1 MKESLSYKK
10 NKKRLKQIKQS
21 KINKK
26 LSDINANQNINSK
39 KKTIEPYITKIN
51 SNNNG
56 KINNSITLDKQ
67 KLSSFSFMSTVSQ
80 ENQTPNKSLNSNKN
94 NNYLIDNLKKT
105 QPISK
110 ITKKNVNFSNKK
122 KNISK
127 TIHQT
132 SPPMKLDKELD
143 KFQNGI
149 NNIMKIIEDFE
160 NEYIISNKQN
170 FIKDQF
176 NKITLNKSYFNKN
189 KLYKNNKNQNNNKNV
204 NSNQDTNNLLTNIIS
219 SDKNLNDTKMKMN
232 SNNNNIITKISND
245 NPHDRRI
252 NYSLLISQKLKS
264 NNNFAEINNKKNAIK
279 SSKILNSFR
288 KNNLNY
294 SSRPNDKIIST
305 KDQKKNFF
313 KNSLRKNI
321 DYMLNIRKT
330 RNKKGF
336 SNSVHI
342 ESGFNNNIIL
352 NKIKNIKSVK
362 HKSNIINS
370 KSILDIL

>member
-1 MKESLSYKK
+1 
-10 NKKRLKQIKQS
+10 
-21 KINKK
+21 
-26 LSDINANQNINSK
+26 
-39 KKTIEPYITKIN
+39 
-51 SNNNG
+51 
-56 KINNSITLDKQ
+56 
-67 KLSSFSFMSTVSQ
+67 MSTVSQ

-110 ITKKNVNFSNKK
+110 ITKKNPNFSNKK

-204 NSNQDTNNLLTNIIS
+204 NNNQDTNNLLTNIIS

-305 KDQKKNFF
+305 KDQKKKFF